1 MRLRFVTLLLTLM
14 ALSAC
19 SHSMVPSSTSDAGTA
34 PTPSFNQFTDIPVPD
49 GARMDA
55 DRTLLLGNG
64 DNWVGRLVFSVRWS
78 NAPDMFD
85 FYKAEMPNYKWQ
97 EVSSVRAAISVMT
110 YQRADRIATIQ
121 IEETTL
127 GVEVI
132 LTMGPVNGQSSGG
145 SSGSSASP
153 PPAAI
158 AAPAPSV
165 TTEPLK

>member
-1 MRLRFVTLLLTLM
+1 MRLRFVMPLLALM

-19 SHSMVPSSTSDAGTA
+19 SHSMVASSTSDAGTA
-34 PTPSFNQFTDIPVPD
+34 PAPSFNQFTDIPVPD
-49 GARMDA
+49 GARMDS

-78 NAPDMFD
+78 NAPEMFD

-97 EVSSVRAAISVMT
+97 EVSSVRASISVMT

-132 LTMGPVNGQSSGG
+132 LTMGPVNGQGGAGSG
-145 SSGSSASP
+145 ASTVQ
-153 PPAAI
+153 PPAAVP
-158 AAPAPSV
+158 APAPSV

>member
-1 MRLRFVTLLLTLM
+1 MRLRFLLPLL
-14 ALSAC
+14 ASLAPAAC

-34 PTPSFNQFTDIPVPD
+34 PAPSFNQFTDIPVPD
-49 GARMDA
+49 GARMDS

-64 DNWVGRLVFSVRWS
+64 DNWVGRLVFSVRWQD
-78 NAPDMFD
+78 APEMFD
-85 FYKAEMPNYKWQ
+85 FYKAEMPSYKWQ

-110 YQRADRIATIQ
+110 YQRGDRIATIQ

-132 LTMGPVNGQSSGG
+132 LTMGPVNGSAGGG
-145 SSGSSASP
+145 STGLSTSP
-153 PPAAI
+153 PPAA
-158 AAPAPSV
+158 APAPAPSV

>member
-1 MRLRFVTLLLTLM
+1 MRLRFVPPLL
-14 ALSAC
+14 ALLALAAC
-19 SHSMVPSSTSDAGTA
+19 SHNMVPSSTGDAGTA
-34 PTPSFNQFTDIPVPD
+34 PTPSFNQFTDVPIPD

-64 DNWVGRLVFSVRWS
+64 DAWVGRLVFNVRWS
-78 NAPDMFD
+78 NAPEMFD

-97 EVSSVRAAISVMT
+97 EVTSVRAAISVMT

-132 LTMGPVNGQSSGG
+132 LTMGPVNGQGGAGSGA
-145 SSGSSASP
+145 SAGQ
-153 PPAAI
+153 PPAAV
-158 AAPAPSV
+158 AAPAPMV
-165 TTEPLK
+165 TTQPLK